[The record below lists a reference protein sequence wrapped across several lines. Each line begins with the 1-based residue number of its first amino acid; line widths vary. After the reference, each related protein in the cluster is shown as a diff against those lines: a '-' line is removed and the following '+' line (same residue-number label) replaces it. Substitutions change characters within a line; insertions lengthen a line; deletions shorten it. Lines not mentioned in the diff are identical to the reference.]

1 MSFITSPGVIVP
13 PLTAGGVAYGTGGQA
28 KVNSAGTIGQVLT
41 SAGTGVPTWATP
53 AVPAAG
59 GSMIFL
65 STVTAVNAA
74 TVDIETT
81 FSSTYNTYV
90 IFATNVKTSIE
101 QPIYCRMKI
110 GGSYITSGTYHY
122 INQFM
127 LSSGTVYDAQASQ
140 TATEI
145 RMIETLGIGAART
158 ANFALYVWNPAS
170 TTARKSINWF
180 GSSILDSNTRQF
192 NNGTAHNTGTGA
204 LTGIRIYNNQ
214 AFETISGVFSLYG
227 IVQT

>member
-28 KVNSAGTIGQVLT
+28 KVNSAGTAGQVLT
-41 SAGTGVPTWATP
+41 SAGAGVPVWATP
-53 AVPAAG
+53 VTPAG

-90 IFATNVKTSIE
+90 IFGTNIRTTIE
-101 QPIYCRMKI
+101 AGIFVRMKI
-110 GGSYITSGTYHY
+110 GGSYITSGTYNFL
-122 INQFM
+122 NQYM
-127 LSSGTVYDAQASQ
+127 LSSGTVYDARASQ

-145 RMIETLGIGAART
+145 RILETMGTGAARNG
-158 ANFALYVWNPAS
+158 NFALYVWNPAS

-180 GSSILDSNTRQF
+180 GGSILDSNTRQF
-192 NNGTAHNTGTGA
+192 NNGTAHNTGTDA